1 MRWKAGPTVLAI
13 GLAGLLVA
21 VGVAHVS
28 DSGTGET
35 NLVAPAATAAVIA
48 RGAYLARLGDCAA
61 CHSVPGKPAYSG
73 GLRMAIP
80 IGAIYTTN
88 ITPDAKNGIGRMSL
102 DDFDRA
108 LRFGVAE
115 GHSLY
120 PAMPFTSYYNTLPD
134 DVAALYA
141 YFKYSVA
148 PASVP
153 NRPNDVVFP
162 LSMRWP
168 LTFWRWFFAPK
179 PKPFSAS
186 PGMDPQLSQGAYFV
200 EGLGHC
206 GECHTP
212 RTVTMQMKTGT
223 PAGGPAYLSGAVI
236 ENYFAPS
243 LRNSGPGT
251 LGAWSEEELAQF
263 LETGANAQ
271 GISFGS
277 MSDVITHS
285 TQYMTPAD
293 ALATAKYLKSLRS
306 PDEKPPTHFTYNA
319 TEHLALKNGDASK
332 PGAMVYL
339 DNCAAC
345 HRPDGVGYEQV
356 FPRLA
361 GNPVVQAVSP
371 QSLVSIVL
379 DGSQTPRTARTP
391 AQFTMPRFA
400 WRLSDKEVADV
411 VSFIRTS
418 WGNGASLVSSADV
431 AKIRKSLQLRQA
443 STRSSSEL
451 VEHAG
456 FDQTGLNHARLLRGV
471 ESSQK

>member
-1 MRWKAGPTVLAI
+1 MKWKAALIVLAI
-13 GLAGLLVA
+13 GFSGLLLA
-21 VGVAHVS
+21 MGVAHVS
-28 DSGTGET
+28 DSSAGEK
-35 NLVAPAATAAVIA
+35 NLVAPAATPDIIA

-61 CHSVPGKPAYSG
+61 CHSIPGKPAYSG
-73 GLRMAIP
+73 GLRMGIP

-88 ITPDAKNGIGRMSL
+88 ITPDSKNGIGRMTL

-108 LRFGVAE
+108 LRFGVAQ

-120 PAMPFTSYYNTLPD
+120 PAMPFTSYYNTRPD
-134 DVAALYA
+134 DVAALYT
-141 YFKYSVA
+141 YFKYGV
-148 PASVP
+148 PAAAVP
-153 NRPNDVVFP
+153 NRPSDVAFP

-168 LTFWRWFFAPK
+168 LTFWRWFFALT
-179 PKPFSAS
+179 PKPFAASA
-186 PGMDPQLSQGAYFV
+186 GMDSQLSQGAYFV

-212 RTVTMQMKTGT
+212 RALTMQVKATT
-223 PAGGPAYLSGAVI
+223 PAEGTAFLSGAVI

-243 LRNSGPGT
+243 LRDGGPGT
-251 LGAWSEEELAQF
+251 LGAWSEEELSQF

-271 GISFGS
+271 SIAFGS
-277 MSDVITHS
+277 MSDVIVHS

-306 PDEKPPTHFTYNA
+306 PGEQPAARFTYDP

-332 PGAMVYL
+332 PGARIYL

-345 HRPDGVGYEQV
+345 HRPDGVGYELV

-361 GNPVVQAVSP
+361 GNPVVQAENP
-371 QSLVSIVL
+371 RSLVSIVL

-400 WRLSDKEVADV
+400 WRLSDRDVADV
-411 VSFIRTS
+411 VNFIRTS
-418 WGNGASLVSSADV
+418 WGNSASPVSPADV
-431 AKIRKSLQLRQA
+431 AKSRETLQLREA
-443 STRSSSEL
+443 SNRSLE
-451 VEHAG
+451 
-456 FDQTGLNHARLLRGV
+456 
-471 ESSQK
+471 K

>member
-1 MRWKAGPTVLAI
+1 MKWKAALTVLAI
-13 GLAGLLVA
+13 GLVGLLVA
-21 VGVAHVS
+21 AGVAHVS
-28 DSGTGET
+28 DSSEGER
-35 NLVAPAATAAVIA
+35 NLVAPAATPALIA

-88 ITPDAKNGIGRMSL
+88 ITPDSKNGIGRMSL

-120 PAMPFTSYYNTLPD
+120 PAMPFTSYYNTRPE
-134 DVAALYA
+134 DVAALYT
-141 YFKYSVA
+141 YFKYEVS
-148 PASVP
+148 PAAVP
-153 NRPNDVVFP
+153 NRRSDIVFP

-186 PGMDPQLSQGAYFV
+186 SGMDSQLAQGAYFV

-212 RTVTMQMKTGT
+212 RAVTMQLKATT
-223 PAGGPAYLSGAVI
+223 PAGGTAYLSGAVI

-271 GISFGS
+271 GIAFGS
-277 MSDVITHS
+277 MSDVIIHS

-293 ALATAKYLKSLRS
+293 ALATAKYLKALRN
-306 PDEKPPTHFTYNA
+306 PEEEPATRFTYDPA
-319 TEHLALKNGDASK
+319 EHLALKDGDAGK
-332 PGAMVYL
+332 PGALIYL

-345 HRPDGVGYEQV
+345 HRPDGVGYERV

-361 GNPVVQAVSP
+361 GNPIVQAGNP

-391 AQFTMPRFA
+391 APFTMPRFA
-400 WRLSDKEVADV
+400 WRLSDKDVADV
-411 VSFIRTS
+411 VNFIRTS
-418 WGNGASLVSSADV
+418 WGNSASPVSSADV
-431 AKIRKSLQLRQA
+431 AKIRESLRLRQA
-443 STRSSSEL
+443 SLEKS
-451 VEHAG
+451 
-456 FDQTGLNHARLLRGV
+456 
-471 ESSQK
+471 

>member
-1 MRWKAGPTVLAI
+1 MKLKTGLTVLAI

-21 VGVAHVS
+21 MGVAHVT
-28 DSGTGET
+28 DSTTGEK
-35 NLVAPAATAAVIA
+35 NLLAPTATAAVIA

-80 IGAIYTTN
+80 IGAIYTSN
-88 ITPDAKNGIGRMSL
+88 ITPDSDNGIGRMSL

-120 PAMPFTSYYNTLPD
+120 PAMPFTSYYNTRPD
-134 DVAALYA
+134 DVAALYT
-141 YFKYSVA
+141 YFKYGV
-148 PASVP
+148 PAAAVP
-153 NRPNDVVFP
+153 NRRNDIVFP

-168 LTFWRWFFAPK
+168 LTFWRWLFAPT
-179 PKPFSAS
+179 PKPFTTSAGVDS
-186 PGMDPQLSQGAYFV
+186 ELSQGAYFV

-212 RTVTMQMKTGT
+212 RAVTMQVKATT
-223 PAGGPAYLSGAVI
+223 PAGGAAYLSGAVI
-236 ENYFAPS
+236 ETYFAPS
-243 LRNSGPGT
+243 LRNGGPGT
-251 LGAWSEEELAQF
+251 LGAWSEEDLAQF
-263 LETGANAQ
+263 LKTGANAQ
-271 GISFGS
+271 GIAFGS
-277 MSDVITHS
+277 MSDVIIHS

-293 ALATAKYLKSLRS
+293 ALATAKYLKALRN
-306 PDEKPPTHFTYNA
+306 PDEKPATPFAYDA

-332 PGAMVYL
+332 PGAKIYL

-345 HRPDGVGYEQV
+345 HRPDGVGYERV

-361 GNPVVQAVSP
+361 GNPVVQAGSP
-371 QSLVSIVL
+371 QSLISIVL

-400 WRLSDKEVADV
+400 WRLSDKDVADV
-411 VSFIRTS
+411 VNFVRTS
-418 WGNGASLVSSADV
+418 WGNSASPASSVDV
-431 AKIRKSLQLRQA
+431 AKIRKSQ
-443 STRSSSEL
+443 
-451 VEHAG
+451 
-456 FDQTGLNHARLLRGV
+456 
-471 ESSQK
+471 

>member
-1 MRWKAGPTVLAI
+1 MTWKAALTVLAI
-13 GLAGLLVA
+13 GFAGLLLA
-21 VGVAHVS
+21 MGVARLLDGS
-28 DSGTGET
+28 AGES
-35 NLVAPAATAAVIA
+35 NLAAPTPTPDLIA

-61 CHSVPGKPAYSG
+61 CHSVPGKPEYSG

-80 IGAIYTTN
+80 IGAIYTSN
-88 ITPDAKNGIGRMSL
+88 ITPDPKNGIGRMSL

-108 LRFGVAE
+108 LRFGVAD

-134 DVAALYA
+134 DVAALYT
-141 YFKYSVA
+141 YFKHGV
-148 PASVP
+148 PAAAVP
-153 NRPNDVVFP
+153 NRPNDIVFP

-168 LTFWRWFFAPK
+168 LTFWRWLFAPN
-179 PKPFSAS
+179 PKPFTAS
-186 PGMDPQLSQGAYFV
+186 PGMDSQLSQGAYFV

-212 RTVTMQMKTGT
+212 RAVTMQLKATT
-223 PAGGPAYLSGAVI
+223 PAGGAAYLSGAVI

-243 LRNSGPGT
+243 LRSGGPGT
-251 LGAWSEEELAQF
+251 LGAWNEEELAQF

-271 GISFGS
+271 GIAFGS
-277 MSDVITHS
+277 MSDVIIHS

-293 ALATAKYLKSLRS
+293 ALATAKYLKSLRNTGEAS
-306 PDEKPPTHFTYNA
+306 AARFTYDA
-319 TEHLALKNGDASK
+319 LEHISLRNGDASK
-332 PGAMVYL
+332 PGARVYL

-361 GNPVVQAVSP
+361 GNPVVQAGNA

-391 AQFTMPRFA
+391 AQFTMPGFA
-400 WRLSDKEVADV
+400 WRLSDKDV
-411 VSFIRTS
+411 VDVVNFVRTS
-418 WGNGASLVSSADV
+418 WGNSASPVSSAEV
-431 AKIRKSLQLRQA
+431 TKIRESLQLRQA
-443 STRSSSEL
+443 L
-451 VEHAG
+451 I
-456 FDQTGLNHARLLRGV
+456 RGP
-471 ESSQK
+471 

>member
-1 MRWKAGPTVLAI
+1 MKWKAGLTVLAA
-13 GLAGLLVA
+13 GFAGLLVA
-21 VGVAHVS
+21 VGVAYLS
-28 DSGTGET
+28 DSSAGER
-35 NLVAPAATAAVIA
+35 NLPAPTPTPAVIA

-61 CHSVPGKPAYSG
+61 CHSVPGKPDYSG
-73 GLRMAIP
+73 GLRMGIP

-88 ITPDAKNGIGRMSL
+88 ITPDSKNGIGRMSL

-120 PAMPFTSYYNTLPD
+120 PAMPFTSYYDTRPD
-134 DVAALYA
+134 DVAALYT
-141 YFKYSVA
+141 YFKYGVS
-148 PASVP
+148 PAAVP
-153 NRPNDVVFP
+153 NRSNDIVFP

-168 LTFWRWFFAPK
+168 LAFWRWFFAPK
-179 PKPFSAS
+179 PKPFAAP

-212 RTVTMQMKTGT
+212 RAITMQMKAAT
-223 PAGGPAYLSGAVI
+223 PAGGAVFLSGAVI

-243 LRNSGPGT
+243 LRDSGPGT

-271 GISFGS
+271 GIAFGS
-277 MSDVITHS
+277 MSDVIIHS

-293 ALATAKYLKSLRS
+293 ALSTAKYLRALRN
-306 PDEKPPTHFTYNA
+306 PGEQPATPFTYDA

-332 PGAMVYL
+332 PGAMIYL

-345 HRPDGVGYEQV
+345 HRPDGVGYERV

-361 GNPVVQAVSP
+361 GNPVVQTGNP
-371 QSLVSIVL
+371 RSLITIVL
-379 DGSQTPRTARTP
+379 DGSQTPRTAHTP

-411 VSFIRTS
+411 VNFVRTS
-418 WGNGASLVSSADV
+418 WGNSAPLASSADV
-431 AKIRKSLQLRQA
+431 AKIRETLQPRQA
-443 STRSSSEL
+443 STRVPE
-451 VEHAG
+451 
-456 FDQTGLNHARLLRGV
+456 
-471 ESSQK
+471 K